1 MIEQRNLLSHTYG
14 VMPRQHDHH
23 GAELHMLG
31 LPSHI
36 GEELQDV
43 RAHRIV
49 SKMVLDRPDGIKA
62 QWLGHLGQS
71 QLLAVD
77 LSVGEG
83 GARVLQEGGITNVH
97 GVLLVLYGGACA
109 PAESWVRGF
118 FVGSVFGF
126 CCFPRFASI
135 VPPYWR

>member
-23 GAELHMLG
+23 GAELHVPG
-31 LPSHI
+31 LSRHI
-36 GEELQDV
+36 GKELQDV

-49 SKMVLDRPDGIKA
+49 SKMMLDRPDGIKA
-62 QWLGHLGQS
+62 ERLGHLGQP

-83 GARVLQEGGITNVH
+83 VARVLKEGSVTNMH
-97 GVLLVLYGGACA
+97 DVLLVLY
-109 PAESWVRGF
+109 
-118 FVGSVFGF
+118 
-126 CCFPRFASI
+126 
-135 VPPYWR
+135 